1 MLVTRYFFSQFW
13 SEFTKRILTE
23 FLTED
28 LNFKQKNILKSTRK
42 QGSHRSISKPD
53 SKK

>member
-13 SEFTKRILTE
+13 SEFTKKILTE

-28 LNFKQKNILKSTRK
+28 LNYKQKMNVKS
-42 QGSHRSISKPD
+42 
-53 SKK
+53 